1 MRTTLTI
8 DDDLAHKLKLAASRQ
23 QKSFK
28 EVVNQTLKKG
38 LGSSSEKANR
48 GRVKLKTQALSYHKG
63 VDEVRL
69 KDLLDELDV
78 DEQAKS

>member
-8 DDDLAHKLKLAASRQ
+8 EDDLLQKLKLKAAQQ

-28 EVVNQTLKKG
+28 EVVNQTLKNG
-38 LGSSSEKANR
+38 LYGSSGKTTK
-48 GRVKLKTQALSYHKG
+48 GKIKLKTRALRYRKG

-78 DEQAKS
+78 KEQTKS

>member
-8 DDDLAHKLKLAASRQ
+8 EDDLLRKLKLKAAQQ

-28 EVVNQTLKKG
+28 EVVNQTLKQG
-38 LGSSSEKANR
+38 LDGSSGKTGIR
-48 GRVKLKTQALSYHKG
+48 KIKLKTRALDYRKG

-69 KDLLDELDV
+69 KELLDELDV
-78 DEQAKS
+78 SEKVKS

>member
-1 MRTTLTI
+1 MRTTLTL
-8 DDDLAHKLKLAASRQ
+8 DDDLARKLKLAAARQ

-38 LGSSSEKANR
+38 LSGSSGKPAK
-48 GRVKLKTQALSYHKG
+48 GRVKLKTRALSYQKG

-69 KDLLDELDV
+69 KDLLDDLDV
-78 DEQAKS
+78 KEQAKS

>member
-8 DDDLAHKLKLAASRQ
+8 EDDLLQKLKLKAAQQ

-28 EVVNQTLKKG
+28 EVVNQTLRNG
-38 LGSSSEKANR
+38 LYGYSGKATK
-48 GRVKLKTQALSYHKG
+48 VKINHKTRALNYRKG

-78 DEQAKS
+78 KEQTKS

>member
-1 MRTTLTI
+1 MAR
-8 DDDLAHKLKLAASRQ
+8 KLKLAAARQ

-38 LGSSSEKANR
+38 LSGSPGKPVK
-48 GRVKLKTQALSYHKG
+48 GRVKLKTQILKYQKG

-78 DEQAKS
+78 NEQVKS